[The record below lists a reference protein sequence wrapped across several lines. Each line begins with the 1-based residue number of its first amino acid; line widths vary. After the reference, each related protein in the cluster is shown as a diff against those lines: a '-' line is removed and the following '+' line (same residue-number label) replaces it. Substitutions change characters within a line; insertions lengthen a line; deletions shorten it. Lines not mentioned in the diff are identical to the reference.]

1 MPPNRGNVTGQFILR
16 HIKEGGFSQYL
27 YKDESRRVN
36 INGVTGKMISKGV
49 GGKSVHDGLPT
60 YSNTCDIYF
69 KKGEDGLA
77 CQAKLYK
84 ERKAVLDFDWDHS
97 HTNADGSKFGA
108 GTVHVQVYKVD
119 KQGNIE
125 RMSKYARRMT
135 GEEVRKYGPII
146 HYFNKNVIF

>member
-1 MPPNRGNVTGQFILR
+1 MGNQREFIST
-16 HIKEGGFSQYL
+16 GGFSQYL
-27 YKDESRRVN
+27 YMDESQSVT
-36 INGVTGKMISKGV
+36 INGVKGKMVSKKADPTGT
-49 GGKSVHDGLPT
+49 HDGLPT

-84 ERKAVLDFDWDHS
+84 ERRAVLDFDWDHN
-97 HTNADGSKFGA
+97 HTNADGSKFEA

-119 KQGNIE
+119 KQGNIV

-135 GEEVRKYGPII
+135 DEEVKKYGPII
-146 HYFNKNVIF
+146 LHFNPNVKF